1 MSLLAAAYEVHGHGN
16 MIMSDAASYRN
27 AMQEPIRQ
35 SIANAIK
42 WQLAAMEKSPRVA
55 QDPPNADLMLGL
67 LEKAVTW
74 EALLD
79 MHLFLKFVGQLINM
93 MAAEGPASGF

>member
-1 MSLLAAAYEVHGHGN
+1 MSLLAATHEVHGHGI

-27 AMQEPIRQ
+27 AMQEPIRH
-35 SIANAIK
+35 SIANAIT

-55 QDPPNADLMLGL
+55 EDPPNADLMLGL

-74 EALLD
+74 DALLD
-79 MHLFLKFVGQLINM
+79 IISF
-93 MAAEGPASGF
+93 